1 MRITV
6 QDSGTGIAPEQ
17 WAGIFDEFYQV
28 DKDPTGRSG
37 SLGLGLS
44 IVERSADLL
53 QTKVEVESAL
63 GEGSRFS
70 FVVPAAS
77 AMDDRSAGATK

>member
-6 QDSGTGIAPEQ
+6 QDSGTGIAPDQ
-17 WAGIFDEFYQV
+17 LAGIFDEFYQV

-44 IVERSADLL
+44 IVERSVNLL
-53 QTKVEVESAL
+53 GIKVEVESKSGQGPSL
-63 GEGSRFS
+63 SS
-70 FVVPAAS
+70 VVPAAV
-77 AMDDRSAGATK
+77 